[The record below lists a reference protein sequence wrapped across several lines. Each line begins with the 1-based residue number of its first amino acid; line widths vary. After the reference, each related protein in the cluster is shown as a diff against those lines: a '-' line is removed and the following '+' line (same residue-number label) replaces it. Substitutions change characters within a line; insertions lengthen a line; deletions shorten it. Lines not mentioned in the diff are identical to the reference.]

1 MRLAQRGGV
10 SRVSITTCTPDVSA
24 ACTCVPVQLPRW
36 PFRTTVI
43 VWWIETSQVGHLL
56 YHVEVNAISLL
67 SGVDKS
73 THIKDFVQG
82 VGAVSR
88 VALYTEAAQATYHHW
103 REGIWLHMIALGQ
116 KWSMWCTWWLP
127 QAVEGAL

>member
-1 MRLAQRGGV
+1 MESRGFRLLPALQTSAQQHVRV
-10 SRVSITTCTPDVSA
+10 SRCNYRAGRFV
-24 ACTCVPVQLPRW
+24 
-36 PFRTTVI
+36 
-43 VWWIETSQVGHLL
+43 VWWIEASQVGHLL

-88 VALYTEAAQATYHHW
+88 VALYTEAAQATITGG
-103 REGIWLHMIALGQ
+103 RVDGF
-116 KWSMWCTWWLP
+116 T
-127 QAVEGAL
+127 